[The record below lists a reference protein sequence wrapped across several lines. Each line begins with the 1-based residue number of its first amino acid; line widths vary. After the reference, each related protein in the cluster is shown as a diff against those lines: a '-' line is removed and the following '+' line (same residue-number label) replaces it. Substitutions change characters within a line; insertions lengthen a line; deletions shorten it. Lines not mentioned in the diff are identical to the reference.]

1 MAGGPITVTDRISV
15 RVTAKNQEQ
24 SNSQKRDVGGAI
36 AKTLGNENVSDS
48 LKDQLGNTKNPVI
61 TDENGDTWVSEED
74 LIDAGKTMNDAGAI
88 HDKHN
93 GMMIGNILCNIVN
106 AVQVPSGSYEKNMGI
121 SYTHQSNIIHN
132 DDVQVFGQVIY
143 ATDGG
148 YWGSEN
154 SYVEITDTQSKETTG
169 EVISTSTKRLDKNAS
184 GVTVYNIVIGDKTY
198 YYWSKYHGWIADD
211 GGDWGAL
218 GGTPALLDYTALDPD
233 GNSANGNDIV
243 GYFYGAIEQGGDI
256 DWTKPD
262 NEIDPQIHELFET
275 MRTKEGKDY
284 VKVAI
289 ATESSGESGSG
300 DSGSGGGHTG
310 GDF

>member
-24 SNSQKRDVGGAI
+24 SASQKRDVGGSI

-74 LIDAGKTMNDAGAI
+74 IIDAGKTMNGEGAFGGTTTYRYGNVAAIPLSSLPLLGSFLADTYRPYGPIGVKPDGKSACLYAKRSNNNNDFAYDSVLQNYRVAGLRDISNNNLYLTFEGSNA
-88 HDKHN
+88 
-93 GMMIGNILCNIVN
+93 IGNDI
-106 AVQVPSGSYEKNMGI
+106 AVSS
-121 SYTHQSNIIHN
+121 
-132 DDVQVFGQVIY
+132 
-143 ATDGG
+143 TDGRTG
-148 YWGSEN
+148 YSIALGPSTNPMISIEN
-154 SYVEITDTQSKETTG
+154 IPITDVGLVQSLSNYGSPVEETTG
-169 EVISTSTKRLDKNAS
+169 SS
-184 GVTVYNIVIGDKTY
+184 
-198 YYWSKYHGWIADD
+198 
-211 GGDWGAL
+211 
-218 GGTPALLDYTALDPD
+218 P
-233 GNSANGNDIV
+233 
-243 GYFYGAIEQGGDI
+243 I

-275 MRTKEGKDY
+275 MRTIDGKDY

-289 ATESSGESGSG
+289 ATESGSG

>member
-24 SNSQKRDVGGAI
+24 SNSQKRDVGGSI
-36 AKTLGNENVSDS
+36 AKTLGNGNVSDS

-74 LIDAGKTMNDAGAI
+74 VIDAGKAMNTDGAFEEKRSVI
-88 HDKHN
+88 VN
-93 GMMIGNILCNIVN
+93 GTKYTMIGSPMIFPNGETYLGHMWANDEAPIYAQIDESTT
-106 AVQVPSGSYEKNMGI
+106 AVYGGI
-121 SYTHQSNIIHN
+121 HL
-132 DDVQVFGQVIY
+132 DDLTVDLRGTIY
-143 ATDGG
+143 ATSQNYFRYYVNGSMRGASKFTLNGETIYYAAWVAGIMTVPG
-148 YWGSEN
+148 Y
-154 SYVEITDTQSKETTG
+154 EITGPDFYPED
-169 EVISTSTKRLDKNAS
+169 VNNFA
-184 GVTVYNIVIGDKTY
+184 
-198 YYWSKYHGWIADD
+198 IAA
-211 GGDWGAL
+211 WA
-218 GGTPALLDYTALDPD
+218 
-233 GNSANGNDIV
+233 
-243 GYFYGAIEQGGDI
+243 YFYGEQTGDSLI

-275 MRTKEGKDY
+275 MRTMDGKDY

-289 ATESSGESGSG
+289 ATESGSG

>member
-24 SNSQKRDVGGAI
+24 SNSQKRDVGGSI
-36 AKTLGNENVSDS
+36 AKTLGNGNVSDS

-74 LIDAGKTMNDAGAI
+74 VIDAGKAMNDAGAFAT
-88 HDKHN
+88 DKSYRY
-93 GMMIGNILCNIVN
+93 GNIACINKYDLPLYEINGVGKKWGWVIKW
-106 AVQVPSGSYEKNMGI
+106 STGSHPYVYLNETIYDDDTCYLGVIK
-121 SYTHQSNIIHN
+121 SNETN
-132 DDVQVFGQVIY
+132 DAFMIF
-143 ATDGG
+143 DGT
-148 YWGSEN
+148 WSR
-154 SYVEITDTQSKETTG
+154 
-169 EVISTSTKRLDKNAS
+169 STSANNTKDPSFDPNLNHHNEFDTPTNSLNYIALQQE
-184 GVTVYNIVIGDKTY
+184 TY
-198 YYWSKYHGWIADD
+198 E
-211 GGDWGAL
+211 
-218 GGTPALLDYTALDPD
+218 LDPLIPVT
-233 GNSANGNDIV
+233 IV
-243 GYFYGAIEQGGDI
+243 GNVLLSLSAYGDFHEEPAGNGSPIN
-256 DWTKPD
+256 WTKPD

-275 MRTKEGKDY
+275 MRTMDGKDY

>member
-24 SNSQKRDVGGAI
+24 SASQKRDVGGSI

-74 LIDAGKTMNDAGAI
+74 VIDAGKAMKENGAFDGAEYETYETPYGIVIVHCSSFNYKTWNRWHHRDERGYYVEDWGGDGDDVTKTGDLYVACGGKSISYDRQTYTTIYIYNASDSGDASMMYNSDPAWVTP
-88 HDKHN
+88 DANYN
-93 GMMIGNILCNIVN
+93 GTLSLTVLENYANGTTPMTKTGDYGG
-106 AVQVPSGSYEKNMGI
+106 SGS
-121 SYTHQSNIIHN
+121 
-132 DDVQVFGQVIY
+132 
-143 ATDGG
+143 
-148 YWGSEN
+148 
-154 SYVEITDTQSKETTG
+154 
-169 EVISTSTKRLDKNAS
+169 L
-184 GVTVYNIVIGDKTY
+184 
-198 YYWSKYHGWIADD
+198 
-211 GGDWGAL
+211 
-218 GGTPALLDYTALDPD
+218 
-233 GNSANGNDIV
+233 
-243 GYFYGAIEQGGDI
+243 I